1 MIKEFIEKNETKML
15 EDLALLVSHNSVY
28 SDDLAPFGS
37 ENHKV
42 LDDALGLME
51 EYGLKTTNL
60 DYYCGYGEI
69 GEGKDLIGILAHLD
83 VVPAGE
89 GWATDPFKMTEKDGV
104 VYGRG
109 VSDDKGAVIA
119 SLYALKYLKET
130 NYPFKKRVRLITGC
144 NEETGSKC
152 IAHYVEK
159 EGHIDMG
166 FTPDGE
172 FPGIFAEK
180 GMVMGNIKCNSSKI
194 INIKGG
200 DASNIVCKKVR
211 CELPLGSYDEADLH
225 GFLRGHNIDY
235 NMIKT
240 DTSII
245 LTVNGKAAHASL
257 PDEGVNAISY
267 LMEALYQAGFAD
279 ELVDYYHDKF
289 ALNNHGELFGADK
302 LTDEYTDF
310 SMNIGVISK
319 DANGITMSFDSR
331 FPVTANVDE
340 VEKLVRESLTLG
352 NNHFETTTAV
362 KPLFYDLDNPMIK
375 ALHKAYK
382 DVTGDNET
390 AMMAIGG
397 GTYAKAINNCI
408 AFGCQFLGKN
418 GRIHDANEC
427 LEIEDLKKQV
437 EIYVEAI
444 KNLNEA

>member
-1 MIKEFIEKNETKML
+1 MIKEFIEKNEKKML

-37 ENHKV
+37 QNHAV
-42 LDDALGLME
+42 LDDALALME
-51 EYGLKTTNL
+51 EYGLKTKNL

-89 GWATDPFKMTEKDGV
+89 GWSTDPFKMTEKDGV

-166 FTPDGE
+166 FTPDGD

-180 GMVMGNIKCNSSKI
+180 GMVMGKINCLSTKI
-194 INIKGG
+194 IDIKGG
-200 DASNIVCKKVR
+200 DASNIVCKKVKAV
-211 CELPLGSYDEADLH
+211 LPLNSYDESELNEFFRDN
-225 GFLRGHNIDY
+225 NIEY
-235 NMIKT
+235 NLLKS
-240 DTSII
+240 DSSII

-257 PDEGVNAISY
+257 PDQGVNAISY
-267 LMEALYQAGFAD
+267 LLEGLYVAGFND
-279 ELVDYYHDKF
+279 ELVDFYHDKI
-289 ALNNHGELFGADK
+289 ALTNHGELIGADK
-302 LTDEYTDF
+302 LKDEYTDF
-310 SMNIGVISK
+310 TMNIGVISK
-319 DANGITMSFDSR
+319 TCEGVTMSVDTR

-340 VEKLVRESLTLG
+340 VEKLIRESLTLG
-352 NNHFETTTAV
+352 NNHFVTSSTA
-362 KPLFYDLDNPMIK
+362 KPLFYDLESPMIK
-375 ALHKAYK
+375 ALHKAYQS
-382 DVTGDNET
+382 VTGDYET
-390 AMMAIGG
+390 KMLAIGG

-408 AFGCQFLGKN
+408 AFGCEFLGKN
-418 GRIHDANEC
+418 GHIHDADER